1 MQMHI
6 TKGAYT
12 DVCKLDEA
20 KQASSTRSAV
30 MLPPVEEEGKQR
42 EREDGL
48 SNSCSESGKDVNV
61 GGGKKAV
68 AESTSSCNLNQ

>member
-20 KQASSTRSAV
+20 KQASSTRPAV

-42 EREDGL
+42 ERTG
-48 SNSCSESGKDVNV
+48 CQT
-61 GGGKKAV
+61 A
-68 AESTSSCNLNQ
+68 AANLVRM